1 MLGRDPTHPSA
12 ELPARI
18 LSHTFVDVFI
28 ISLISLMYFQTLSPF
43 QQPLFS
49 VVEKTNM
56 SSCSNMHMHNLQA
69 NKIFLFLIKTKM
81 CNMLVFF
88 ITDLYVGYVYFNIF
102 ARNYISDIANDIIM
116 VQNTRTSRK

>member
-1 MLGRDPTHPSA
+1 
-12 ELPARI
+12 
-18 LSHTFVDVFI
+18 
-28 ISLISLMYFQTLSPF
+28 
-43 QQPLFS
+43 
-49 VVEKTNM
+49 
-56 SSCSNMHMHNLQA
+56 MHMHNLQA

-102 ARNYISDIANDIIM
+102 ARNYISDIVNDIIM